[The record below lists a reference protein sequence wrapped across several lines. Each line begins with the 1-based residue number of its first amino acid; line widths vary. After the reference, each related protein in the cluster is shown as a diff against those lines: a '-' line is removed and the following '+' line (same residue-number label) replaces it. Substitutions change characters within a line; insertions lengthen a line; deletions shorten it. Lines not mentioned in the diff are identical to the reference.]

1 MKTQFESKKES
12 KKKTLVLGMGLAVAA
27 VFLLAAVVSSYS
39 ADRNGGEKNRN
50 APENLFLIDEWRK
63 ELYVSPIPKEPL
75 PGDAY
80 ERRFNFAS
88 LLSSDIRRRDAQI
101 ELGLTDRQ
109 VDFLKS
115 VVWEDTDVQRY
126 GQHSGRPTG
135 GPRPSTLAGA
145 VGEWQKDIDRRI
157 KYSMSPLQYV
167 RFRDWMAEQWNT
179 DTEHWHIVRGEP
191 VSPVPPENRHL
202 LKFLRERIGLN
213 DLELQRVKNFLNR
226 EKSEKILPVRIEFY
240 DFTSGL

>member
-12 KKKTLVLGMGLAVAA
+12 KKKTLVLGMGLVVAV

-63 ELYVSPIPKEPL
+63 ELYVSPIPKEPF
-75 PGDAY
+75 PGDSY

-109 VDFLKS
+109 VDVGKS
-115 VVWEDTDVQRY
+115 A
-126 GQHSGRPTG
+126 S
-135 GPRPSTLAGA
+135 
-145 VGEWQKDIDRRI
+145 
-157 KYSMSPLQYV
+157 
-167 RFRDWMAEQWNT
+167 
-179 DTEHWHIVRGEP
+179 
-191 VSPVPPENRHL
+191 
-202 LKFLRERIGLN
+202 
-213 DLELQRVKNFLNR
+213 
-226 EKSEKILPVRIEFY
+226 SE
-240 DFTSGL
+240 

>member
-1 MKTQFESKKES
+1 
-12 KKKTLVLGMGLAVAA
+12 MGLAVAA

-39 ADRNGGEKNRN
+39 ADRNGGKKNRN
-50 APENLFLIDEWRK
+50 APENPFLIEEWRK
-63 ELYVSPIPKEPL
+63 EEYVSPIPNDRYDWMP
-75 PGDAY
+75 DYA
-80 ERRFNFAS
+80 
-88 LLSSDIRRRDAQI
+88 LLLNSDIRRKDAQI
-101 ELGLTDRQ
+101 DLGLTDRQ

-135 GPRPSTLAGA
+135 GPRPSTLTGT
-145 VGEWQKDIDRRI
+145 VDEWQKDIDRRI
-157 KYSMSPLQYV
+157 KYSLSPLQYV

-213 DLELQRVKNFLNR
+213 
-226 EKSEKILPVRIEFY
+226 
-240 DFTSGL
+240 